1 MSQANVP
8 SSSSL
13 PPGMQL
19 RLAAVRALCFDL
31 DGTLL
36 DTIPDLAAAANDML
50 VDLGLAPRPVDEVG
64 TYVGK
69 GADRLILRML
79 EAAGQPTEEG
89 SDAFVQARKRFHVHY
104 RHCNGKEA
112 RLYPGVASG
121 LKRMADIG
129 LPMACVTNKPQEY
142 IQPLLLHFHLRQ
154 YFDFFIGGDTLPT
167 KKPDP
172 GPLLEAAHRWYLAP
186 GQVLMVGDSLNDA
199 QAARAAR
206 MPVVMLPYGYNEGR
220 PLDSVDADATVEDL
234 DQLATWLE
242 LSRGLTPTAPSA
254 KA

>member
-36 DTIPDLAAAANDML
+36 DTIPDLAAAANGML

-89 SDAFVQARKRFHVHY
+89 SDRGERQSRSLSPSRDFESSRY
-104 RHCNGKEA
+104 
-112 RLYPGVASG
+112 GVA
-121 LKRMADIG
+121 AT
-129 LPMACVTNKPQEY
+129 A
-142 IQPLLLHFHLRQ
+142 HLRCTTAP
-154 YFDFFIGGDTLPT
+154 FFHCRFGQRYLPS
-167 KKPDP
+167 PI
-172 GPLLEAAHRWYLAP
+172 AAH
-186 GQVLMVGDSLNDA
+186 
-199 QAARAAR
+199 
-206 MPVVMLPYGYNEGR
+206 
-220 PLDSVDADATVEDL
+220 
-234 DQLATWLE
+234 
-242 LSRGLTPTAPSA
+242 
-254 KA
+254 